1 MSIRIHELAKKIGMD
16 NKQLLKLLQGRNF
29 DVKSVSSSIDNISAD
44 ALVEEFAKP
53 EDAAAPE
60 DAGTAE
66 ETAVKT
72 SAKKKPAKAAS
83 EKAPGGAEATDGGAA
98 AAPATPTVN
107 LPAGVFVKTPADI
120 AREKAEKAAAAA
132 AEAAEKAAA
141 LAAEKAALRAQAEAE
156 AAGEP
161 TPATSA
167 PVAAPSPTVSAPPP
181 LPPLPKPSPRATPAI
196 AAKPSVPASS
206 PAPLSVPPVLS
217 APPRLAH
224 SSPPAPS
231 VAAPTPPLAPPVL
244 SAPPPI
250 ATTAPRPISSPA
262 TSVPPPPPP
271 VAGAFAPK
279 PPPIA
284 PPVASA
290 PASGDDEEIKH
301 IQLKPPII
309 VRDFAAALGLKPFKL
324 ISELNQQGGFA
335 SMNSTI
341 DEAVA
346 VAVAEKHNFIL
357 EIKHRGE
364 PAEKKVVKEQ
374 ADPEEEEKRNLESRP
389 PVVCIL
395 GHVDHGKTSL
405 LDRIREANVVSGEAG
420 GITQHIGAY
429 QIEKEGRK
437 ITFLDT
443 PGHAAFTKMRARGAH
458 VTDIAVLVVAADDG
472 FMPQTDEALKH
483 AQKAG
488 VALIVAINKTDVK
501 GANIDQVKTQMQQRN
516 IAAEDWGGETIT
528 VPVSA
533 LKGEGIDS
541 LLEMILLQAD
551 ILELKANPK
560 AEASGIIVESEI
572 DFGRGPMATVIVQ
585 RGTLKVG
592 DALVCGTHYARVR
605 AMFDDQGRNIKVAPP
620 STPVRII
627 GWSGTPDSG
636 ATFRTAKNAR
646 DAEDQAETERLRLR
660 QVATR
665 AASEPKEVSVDQ
677 LFANIAATQARTLK
691 VILKTDV
698 FGSTEAVRN
707 VLESIKSDK
716 VQLDIISAEV
726 GLVTKNDVLMASAA
740 KAVVIGFH
748 TKLENGVTSM
758 AKHHGVRIESFD
770 LIYELG
776 DKVRELMADLLDPDL
791 KEIKLGGA
799 EVRQVFEL
807 GRGAV
812 AGCLVT
818 DGKITRNIL
827 ARLRRKKSV
836 IHEGRVSTLKRFKDD
851 ANEVRAGLECGIKL
865 DDFNGY
871 EVGDVIECYEVQKVR
886 ASL

>member
-16 NKQLLKLLQGRNF
+16 NKQLLQLLQGRNF

-53 EDAAAPE
+53 AEASAPEPTADVAEKNASETKKAARSTKAEAPATEAAA
-60 DAGTAE
+60 
-66 ETAVKT
+66 
-72 SAKKKPAKAAS
+72 SS
-83 EKAPGGAEATDGGAA
+83 
-98 AAPATPTVN
+98 TPTVN

-132 AEAAEKAAA
+132 AEAAEKAAV
-141 LAAEKAALRAQAEAE
+141 LAAEKE
-156 AAGEP
+156 AAREP
-161 TPATSA
+161 KPIAPPAPPPVPTA
-167 PVAAPSPTVSAPPP
+167 PVAAPVSAPPK
-181 LPPLPKPSPRATPAI
+181 LPPLPKAGPRATPPI
-196 AAKPSVPASS
+196 AAKPTAVNGAAPPPAAS

-217 APPRLAH
+217 ASAAKLSAE
-224 SSPPAPS
+224 SPVAPVIS
-231 VAAPTPPLAPPVL
+231 APPVV
-244 SAPPPI
+244 SAPPPLV
-250 ATTAPRPISSPA
+250 AAPRPITPPPFA
-262 TSVPPPPPP
+262 PPPPPP

-279 PPPIA
+279 PPPIL
-284 PPVASA
+284 SA
-290 PASGDDEEIKH
+290 AATTPASGEDEEIKH

-309 VRDFAAALGLKPFKL
+309 VRDFAVALGLKPFKL

-341 DEAVA
+341 EEAVA

-364 PAEKKVVKEQ
+364 PAEKKVVAEQ
-374 ADPEEEEKRNLESRP
+374 PDPEEEEKRNLEPRP

-429 QIEKEGRK
+429 QVEKEGRK

-533 LKGEGIDS
+533 LKGEGIDT

-551 ILELKANPK
+551 MLELRANPK

-620 STPVRII
+620 STPVRLI
-627 GWSGTPDSG
+627 GWSGAPDSG
-636 ATFRTAKNAR
+636 ASFRTAKNAR
-646 DAEDQAETERLRLR
+646 DAETQAETERLRLR

-665 AASEPKEVSVDQ
+665 AAAAPKEVSVDQ
-677 LFANIAATQARTLK
+677 LFANIAATQTRTLK

-707 VLESIKSDK
+707 VLESIKTDK

-818 DGKITRNIL
+818 DGKITRNVL
-827 ARLRRKKSV
+827 ARLRRKKSIV
-836 IHEGRVSTLKRFKDD
+836 HEGRVSTLKRFKDD

-871 EVGDVIECYEVQKVR
+871 EVGDLIECYEVQKVR

>member
-44 ALVEEFAKP
+44 ALVEEFANP
-53 EDAAAPE
+53 EDASAPE
-60 DAGTAE
+60 DAGATE

-72 SAKKKPAKAAS
+72 LARKKPAKA
-83 EKAPGGAEATDGGAA
+83 GAEEPSSEPEAA
-98 AAPATPTVN
+98 STSAASATPTVN
-107 LPAGVFVKTPADI
+107 LPAGVFVKTPEDI

-132 AEAAEKAAA
+132 AEAAEKATA
-141 LAAEKAALRAQAEAE
+141 LAAEKAATRAQAEAE
-156 AAGEP
+156 AATSAPVEP
-161 TPATSA
+161 TPAVSS
-167 PVAAPSPTVSAPPP
+167 PVAPTATISAPPK
-181 LPPLPKPSPRATPAI
+181 LPPLPKPGPRATPSI
-196 AAKPSVPASS
+196 AAKSSVPASS

-217 APPRLAH
+217 AP
-224 SSPPAPS
+224 SSAKPAIVPSPAP
-231 VAAPTPPLAPPVL
+231 ATPSLVPPVV

-250 ATTAPRPISSPA
+250 ATTAPRPISAPA
-262 TSVPPPPPP
+262 TSVPPPPP

-284 PPVASA
+284 TAVSAST
-290 PASGDDEEIKH
+290 SSDDEEIKH

-309 VRDFAAALGLKPFKL
+309 VRDFAVALGLKPFKL

-346 VAVAEKHNFIL
+346 IAVAEKHNFIL

-364 PAEKKVVKEQ
+364 PAEKKVVEEQ
-374 ADPEEEEKRNLESRP
+374 ADPAEEEKRNLESRP

-429 QIEKEGRK
+429 QVEKEGRK

-533 LKGEGIDS
+533 LKGEGIDT

-551 ILELKANPK
+551 MLELKANPK

-627 GWSGTPDSG
+627 GWSSTPDSG

-665 AASEPKEVSVDQ
+665 AASAPKEVSVDQ
-677 LFANIAATQARTLK
+677 LFANIAATQARALK

-818 DGKITRNIL
+818 DGKITRNVL

-836 IHEGRVSTLKRFKDD
+836 VHEGRVSTLKRFKDD

-871 EVGDVIECYEVQKVR
+871 EVGDLIECYEVQKVR